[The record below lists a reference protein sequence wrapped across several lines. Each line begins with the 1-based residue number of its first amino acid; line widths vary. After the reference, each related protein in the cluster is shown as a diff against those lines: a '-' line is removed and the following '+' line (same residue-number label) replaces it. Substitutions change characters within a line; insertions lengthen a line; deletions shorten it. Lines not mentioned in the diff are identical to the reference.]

1 MRAIETGTL
10 EDGGPPVLEE
20 SALCVG
26 CRPREPVCPAGVQ
39 YGALLEEWRDHAWT
53 GRRKPLR
60 LRALLWAVNR
70 RWRGRLLGLPRRPA
84 RGRGGGGPCAS
95 LLLRGFERGPFPEG
109 GRAAKRL
116 RAGGP
121 PPP

>member
-70 RWRGRLLGLPRRPA
+70 RWRGPVLGLPRRAP
-84 RGRGGGGPCAS
+84 RGPGGGGAVPD
-95 LLLRGFERGPFPEG
+95 LLPR
-109 GRAAKRL
+109 RL
-116 RAGGP
+116 RAAPLPNVRPGAA
-121 PPP
+121 